1 MAILGKI
8 GKGIYSAGKGA
19 MKSKGAAATLIGG
32 SFLAG
37 FAGKGSEEAISN
49 MMDISFGTPDA
60 DNMMLGGQDL
70 TPSMAMGALAP
81 GFLGTAARLKNY
93 TEFGQYGSETA
104 TLGIPVAAG
113 IGTAVGA
120 GIGQALKAQGMSGIG
135 GVRGAIGGAIIGGAM
150 GLAGAAQV
158 ATAPYRRNKQLFKNS
173 PYYNTSLSNAER
185 LNASGDIVLGMHNSR
200 RG

>member
-1 MAILGKI
+1 MAVLGKL

-37 FAGKGSEEAISN
+37 FVGKGSEAAVSN

-60 DNMMLGGQDL
+60 DNMMLGGADL

-81 GFLGTAARLKNY
+81 GFLGSAARAKNF

-104 TLGIPVAAG
+104 TVGIPVAAG
-113 IGTAVGA
+113 MGA
-120 GIGQALKAQGMSGIG
+120 ATGGMLGAALKANKVPHIG
-135 GVRGAIGGAIIGGAM
+135 GIRGAIGGAVVGGAL
-150 GLAGAAQV
+150 GLAGAAQI
-158 ATAPYRRNKQLFKNS
+158 ATAPYRKNKQLFKNS